1 MNPDVKAAIIGQ
13 LAMFRGGWHKLP
25 DDHPLMTQLQSEGLV
40 LLVQPFAEYPVTESY
55 WAPTRKRLDLEL
67 RS

>member
-13 LAMFRGGWHKLP
+13 LAMFRGGWHELP
-25 DDHPLMTQLQSEGLV
+25 YDHPLMTQLQSEGLV
-40 LLVQPFAEYPVTESY
+40 LLVQPVADEYPVTEPY
-55 WAPTRKRLDLEL
+55 WAPTRKGLEL